1 MSEKYKTSGDGLYFV
16 TMTVVGWL
24 DVFTRREYQQIFIDS
39 IIFCQ
44 QNKNLKVYCYCL
56 MPSHF
61 HFITY
66 SEKGEISNILRDMK
80 KFTAKELIQAI
91 QDNPQESRKELF
103 LNQFAYY
110 GKNSGMKQ
118 ELQFWQHENHPFF
131 LFSNKMIQQ
140 KVNYI
145 LFNPVE
151 AGFVNLP
158 QEWRLSSANEQSPIK
173 IDEKI

>member
-1 MSEKYKTSGDGLYFV
+1 MSEKYKTSSDGLYFV

-24 DVFTRREYQQIFIDS
+24 DVFTRREYQQILIDS
-39 IIFCQ
+39 LTFCQ
-44 QNKNLKVYCYCL
+44 QHKNLKIYCYSL

-66 SEKGEISNILRDMK
+66 SENGELSGILRDMK
-80 KFTAKELIQAI
+80 KFTAKQLIKAI
-91 QDNPQESRKELF
+91 EENLQESRRELF

-110 GKNSGMKQ
+110 GKTSGMKQ
-118 ELQFWQHENHPFF
+118 EMQFWKHDNHPFF
-131 LFSNKMIQQ
+131 LYTNKMIQQ

-145 LFNPVE
+145 LMNPVE

-173 IDEKI
+173 VDERI